1 MNLKSISQTEL
12 YYGFNKETF
21 SSQRDNIG
29 KSNLRVLNNLSATI
43 YFTEAAEALFLRFL
57 SPEALIRISTSLA
70 TAALSLLVFFL
81 CKRALLSKKP
91 LRPHSV
97 NILVFFT
104 SLFYYLSAAFTGT
117 FFSTGS
123 PAVKF
128 ILLLCV
134 LQIVFIVP
142 PVQNL
147 FTIAVAS
154 SVFIGCG
161 INAKDGDPAAVDA
174 FNVFIS
180 AIIGAVMSWSVS
192 RIKIENMISSDKL
205 KKSNYDLY
213 HETITDSL
221 TGLSN
226 RKMTLNTLCELFGD
240 KDTAD
245 DYLCCI
251 SIDIDC
257 FREYNRL
264 YGAPA
269 GDMVLVL
276 TGGAFGDYCKANNM
290 RLGRVGG
297 AEFMVLFKDSSP
309 DKCVGAA
316 QALRKAV
323 EELDIP
329 NEVSTVS
336 DKVTVSLGLF
346 ADKTEGYNLFE
357 EVYTL
362 SGRALYRAKEDGGN
376 RVWRYIPEING
387 FSPVEKQ

>member
-1 MNLKSISQTEL
+1 MKLKGFSQTEL
-12 YYGFNKETF
+12 YYGLNKETF

-29 KSNLRVLNNLSATI
+29 KSNLRVLKNLSATI
-43 YFTEAAEALFLRFL
+43 YFTEAAEALFLRL
-57 SPEALIRISTSLA
+57 LMPEALIRIGASLA
-70 TAALSLLVFFL
+70 AAALSLLVFFL
-81 CKRALLSKKP
+81 CKKALLSKKP
-91 LRPHSV
+91 LRHYSV

-104 SLFYYLSAAFTGT
+104 SLFYYLLAAFTGT
-117 FFSTGS
+117 FFSLGS

-134 LQIVFIVP
+134 LQIIFIVP
-142 PVQNL
+142 PFQNL
-147 FTIAVAS
+147 LTIAVAS

-161 INAKDGDPAAVDA
+161 IYAKNSDLAAVDA
-174 FNVFIS
+174 FNVFLS
-180 AIIGAVMSWSVS
+180 AVVGAVMSWSVS
-192 RIKIENMISSDKL
+192 KIKIENMISSEKL

-221 TGLSN
+221 TGLAN
-226 RKMTLNTLCELFGD
+226 RKMTLNTLCELFAD
-240 KDTAD
+240 KDTAG

-257 FREYNRL
+257 FREYNRF

-276 TGGAFGDYCKANNM
+276 IGGAFGAYCEANNM

-297 AEFMVLFKDSSP
+297 AEFMVLFKDASP

-316 QALRKAV
+316 RALQKEA
-323 EELDIP
+323 EKLDIP
-329 NEVSTVS
+329 NEVSAVS